1 MQLRLEDNSDAEA
14 SADESEL
21 IVGLF
26 AIKLDVVTLNSLK
39 RMRYVLPK
47 IEYRRVKDRISA
59 RIIRRKR
66 AKKTERLLR
75 INKLLLQE
83 N

>member
-1 MQLRLEDNSDAEA
+1 M
-14 SADESEL
+14 
-21 IVGLF
+21 VGLF
-26 AIKLDVVTLNSLK
+26 AIKLDEVTLISLK

-66 AKKTERLLR
+66 ARKTNRLLR

>member
-1 MQLRLEDNSDAEA
+1 MEDNSDAEA
-14 SADESEL
+14 FVDESEL

-66 AKKTERLLR
+66 AKKTERLLL

>member
-1 MQLRLEDNSDAEA
+1 MEDNSEAEA
-14 SADESEL
+14 SVDESEL

>member
-75 INKLLLQE
+75 INQLLLQE

>member
-14 SADESEL
+14 SIDESEL

>member
-1 MQLRLEDNSDAEA
+1 MEDNSDAEA
-14 SADESEL
+14 FVDESEL

-66 AKKTERLLR
+66 AKKTERLLG

>member
-1 MQLRLEDNSDAEA
+1 MQLRLEDNSEAEA

>member
-1 MQLRLEDNSDAEA
+1 MEDNSEAEA

>member
-1 MQLRLEDNSDAEA
+1 MEDNSDAEA
-14 SADESEL
+14 FVDESEL